1 MRIRPD
7 FRKFFDVDVEA
18 LCLSLFEGEG
28 LEDELLRE
36 LDRRLHGVIASA
48 LASGEVK
55 GKLGE
60 TFYVPAMGA
69 LAARRVLLVGAGKR
83 SEFTWERIRQVAG
96 TAARLLRQRGV
107 RSMALVRRS
116 TLELSRSAQAAVEG
130 ILLGLFDPGTYKTQE
145 REERTIEE
153 VRLVAEGESEA
164 EIQRGIERGMIL
176 AKATNFARNLVNEPA
191 SVLTPVEMARRA
203 EDMAARYGLDLE
215 VLDEARMKELG
226 MGALLGVARG
236 SDEPARLIVLRY
248 FPEGDEALLSRLE
261 TVALIGKGITF
272 DSGGLSLKSA
282 EGMEQ
287 MKYDM
292 AGGAA
297 VLGALRALAQL
308 RPKIKVLGLV
318 PATENMPSGRAQK
331 PGDVVRTMSGK
342 TVEVIN
348 TDAEGRLILA
358 DAITYARQ
366 LGAQKIVDLATLTG
380 ACVVALGSVYAA
392 IFGNDQALVERLI
405 AAGRTAGEKLWP
417 LPLDPEYREQLKS
430 EIADLKNVGGRKAG
444 AITAAYF
451 LKEFAEETPW
461 AHLDIAGTAWLE
473 ESKPYLASGPT
484 GMGVRTLAEF
494 VCQLAEEG
502 ASAEGSSRGH
512 GGEPPA
518 GRT

>member
-1 MRIRPD
+1 MRIKPD
-7 FRKFFDVDVEA
+7 FRRFFEVDVEA
-18 LCLSLFEGEG
+18 LCVSLFEEDT
-28 LEDELLRE
+28 LEDGMLRE
-36 LDRRLHGVIASA
+36 LDQRLRGVLASA

-55 GKLGE
+55 GKFGE
-60 TFYVPAMGA
+60 TFYVPTMGA
-69 LAARRVLLVGAGKR
+69 LAASRVLIVGAGKR
-83 SEFTWERIRQVAG
+83 SDFTTETIRRVAG
-96 TAARLLRQRGV
+96 TAARFLRQRGI

-116 TLELSRSAQAAVEG
+116 SLDLRRSAQAAVEG
-130 ILLGLFDPGTYKTQE
+130 VLLALFDPGTYKTQE
-145 REERTIEE
+145 KEERTIEE

-164 EIQRGIERGMIL
+164 EMQWGIERGTIL

-191 SVLTPVEMARRA
+191 SVLTPVELARRA
-203 EDMAARYGLDLE
+203 QDMAARYGLDIE
-215 VLDEARMKELG
+215 VLDEHRMKELG

-236 SDEPARLIVLRY
+236 SDEPARLIILRY
-248 FPEGDEALLSRLE
+248 VPEEDEALLSRLP
-261 TVALIGKGITF
+261 TIALLGKGITF
-272 DSGGLSLKSA
+272 DSGGLSLKPA

-297 VLGALRALAQL
+297 VLGAMRAIAQL
-308 RPKIKVLGLV
+308 RPRVKVLGLV

-331 PGDVVRTMSGK
+331 PGDVVRTLSGK

-358 DAITYARQ
+358 DTITYARR

-392 IFGNDQALVERLI
+392 VFGNDSALVEQLI
-405 AAGRTAGEKLWP
+405 AAGREAGEKLWP
-417 LPLDPEYREQLKS
+417 MPLDPEYREQLKS

-461 AHLDIAGTAWLE
+461 AHLDIAGTAWLDE
-473 ESKPYLASGPT
+473 NKPYVASGPT
-484 GMGVRTLAEF
+484 GMGVRTLAHF
-494 VCQLAEEG
+494 VCQ
-502 ASAEGSSRGH
+502 SAEGESSDRQ
-512 GGEPPA
+512 
-518 GRT
+518 

>member
-1 MRIRPD
+1 MRVKPD
-7 FRKFFDVDVEA
+7 FRKFHEVDAEA
-18 LCLSLFEGEG
+18 LCVSLFEGEG
-28 LEDELLRE
+28 LEDALLRE
-36 LDRRLHGVIASA
+36 LDQRLRGVLAAA
-48 LASGEVK
+48 LTSGEVK
-55 GKLGE
+55 GKFGE
-60 TFYVPAMGA
+60 TLYVPTMGA
-69 LAARRVLLVGAGKR
+69 LAASRVLFVGAGKR
-83 SEFTWERIRQVAG
+83 SEFTFDTIRQVAG
-96 TAARLLRQRGV
+96 TAARFLRQRGI
-107 RSMALVRRS
+107 RSMAILRRS

-130 ILLGLFDPGTYKTQE
+130 VLLGLFDPGTYKTQE
-145 REERTIEE
+145 KEERTIEE

-164 EIQRGIERGMIL
+164 EMQRGIERGLIL

-191 SVLTPVEMARRA
+191 SVLTPLELARRA
-203 EDMAARYGLDLE
+203 EDMAARYGLDIE

-248 FPEGDEALLSRLE
+248 IPEGDEAFLRRLPTIALL
-261 TVALIGKGITF
+261 GKGITF
-272 DSGGLSLKSA
+272 DSGGISLKPA
-282 EGMEQ
+282 DGMEQ

-297 VLGALRALAQL
+297 VLGALRAIAQL

-331 PGDVVRTMSGK
+331 PGDILRTMSGK

-366 LGAQKIVDLATLTG
+366 LGAQTIVDVATLTG

-392 IFGNDQALVERLI
+392 IFGNDQSLVERVI
-405 AAGRTAGEKLWP
+405 AAGREAGEKLWP
-417 LPLDPEYREQLKS
+417 MPLDPEYREQLKS
-430 EIADLKNVGGRKAG
+430 PIADLKNVGGRKAG

-473 ESKPYLASGPT
+473 ENKPYLASGPT
-484 GMGVRTLAEF
+484 GMGVRTLAHF
-494 VCQLAEEG
+494 VCQEAQR
-502 ASAEGSSRGH
+502 GSPEHS
-512 GGEPPA
+512 
-518 GRT
+518 

>member
-1 MRIRPD
+1 MRVKPD
-7 FRKFFDVDVEA
+7 FRKFHEVDAEA
-18 LCLSLFEGEG
+18 LCVSLFEGEG
-28 LEDELLRE
+28 LEDALLRE
-36 LDRRLHGVIASA
+36 LDQRLRGVLAAA
-48 LASGEVK
+48 LTSGEVK
-55 GKLGE
+55 GKFGE
-60 TFYVPAMGA
+60 TFYVPTMGA
-69 LAARRVLLVGAGKR
+69 LAASRVLFVGAGKR
-83 SEFTWERIRQVAG
+83 SEFTFDTIRQVAG
-96 TAARLLRQRGV
+96 TAARFLRQRGI
-107 RSMALVRRS
+107 RSMAILRRS

-130 ILLGLFDPGTYKTQE
+130 VLLGLFDPGTYKTQE
-145 REERTIEE
+145 KEERTIEE

-164 EIQRGIERGMIL
+164 EMQRGIERGLIL

-191 SVLTPVEMARRA
+191 SVLTPLELARRA
-203 EDMAARYGLDLE
+203 EDMAARYGLDIE

-248 FPEGDEALLSRLE
+248 IPEGDEAFLRRLPTIALL
-261 TVALIGKGITF
+261 GKGITF
-272 DSGGLSLKSA
+272 DSGGISLKPA
-282 EGMEQ
+282 DGMEQ

-297 VLGALRALAQL
+297 VLGALRAIAQL

-331 PGDVVRTMSGK
+331 PGDILRTMSGK

-366 LGAQKIVDLATLTG
+366 LGAQTIVDVATLTG

-392 IFGNDQALVERLI
+392 IFGNDQSLVERVI
-405 AAGRTAGEKLWP
+405 AAGREAGEKLWP
-417 LPLDPEYREQLKS
+417 MPLDPEYREQLKS
-430 EIADLKNVGGRKAG
+430 PIADLKNVGGRKAG

-473 ESKPYLASGPT
+473 ENKPYLASGPT
-484 GMGVRTLAEF
+484 GMGVRTLAHF
-494 VCQLAEEG
+494 VCQEAQR
-502 ASAEGSSRGH
+502 GSPEHS
-512 GGEPPA
+512 
-518 GRT
+518 